1 MQAGAGCTADSAP
14 SPQSKCAYKIEII
27 RIGQKRR
34 DRTDERVR
42 PVSFIFLKISKK
54 IKIFSEGGVILSEKY
69 HLGI

>member
-1 MQAGAGCTADSAP
+1 LQAGAGCTADSAP

-42 PVSFIFLKISKK
+42 PVSFIFPQNIKI
-54 IKIFSEGGVILSEKY
+54 IKIFFGRGGNSE
-69 HLGI
+69 